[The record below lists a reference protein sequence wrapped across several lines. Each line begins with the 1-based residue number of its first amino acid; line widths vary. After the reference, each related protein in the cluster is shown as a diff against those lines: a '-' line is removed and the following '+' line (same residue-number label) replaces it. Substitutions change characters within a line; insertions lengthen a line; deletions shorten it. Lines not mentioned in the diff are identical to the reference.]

1 MFAVWG
7 SQTEIHKEDDFPWRL
22 IERGNYLL
30 TNICLSSAY
39 LSRLGHVYILS
50 VSAVQWENLL
60 RYQCLN
66 VKSIFVFIIMLHTIS
81 TLIHFVTF
89 NYAVLLHILLGQ
101 TACIWAKAEKG
112 PKGTT
117 LFAFDALATLQR
129 SSVVGFWLGEVLRQY
144 NSVLL
149 QKAKNTLILC
159 LVLVICTSI
168 VNMQDLRRRPGLE
181 KNLAIVNDQQ
191 YYHCANCAFSVS
203 SSCLWSQVVL
213 PPPPKELPALGY
225 K

>member
-1 MFAVWG
+1 MFSW
-7 SQTEIHKEDDFPWRL
+7 
-22 IERGNYLL
+22 
-30 TNICLSSAY
+30 ICFIQFQASF
-39 LSRLGHVYILS
+39 ILS
-50 VSAVQWENLL
+50 HSFD
-60 RYQCLN
+60 Y
-66 VKSIFVFIIMLHTIS
+66 F
-81 TLIHFVTF
+81 
-89 NYAVLLHILLGQ
+89 VLLHILLGQ

-129 SSVVGFWLGEVLRQY
+129 SSVVGFWLWEVLRQY

-168 VNMQDLRRRPGLE
+168 VNMQDLRWRPGLE

>member
-1 MFAVWG
+1 MFSW
-7 SQTEIHKEDDFPWRL
+7 
-22 IERGNYLL
+22 
-30 TNICLSSAY
+30 ICFIQFQASF
-39 LSRLGHVYILS
+39 ILS
-50 VSAVQWENLL
+50 HS
-60 RYQCLN
+60 
-66 VKSIFVFIIMLHTIS
+66 
-81 TLIHFVTF
+81 F
-89 NYAVLLHILLGQ
+89 NYSVLLHILLGQ

-112 PKGTT
+112 SKSIT
-117 LFAFDALATLQR
+117 LFALDALAALQR
-129 SSVVGFWLGEVLRQY
+129 CRGILTGGGSESSPKKKVCRPVLPNIHRFCRMATNFSCQY